1 MPIAE
6 VLGIV
11 LGLITIG
18 AAIVT
23 ALIRTL
29 FLGLRSRMDRMDDKV
44 DRCMEQMIRLAKGG
58 GDGS

>member
-1 MPIAE
+1 MSIAE

-11 LGLITIG
+11 LGLVTIG

-29 FLGLRSRMDRMDDKV
+29 FLGLRSRIDRLEEKIE
-44 DRCMEQMIRLAKGG
+44 RLQENILNLTRELAKR
-58 GDGS
+58 